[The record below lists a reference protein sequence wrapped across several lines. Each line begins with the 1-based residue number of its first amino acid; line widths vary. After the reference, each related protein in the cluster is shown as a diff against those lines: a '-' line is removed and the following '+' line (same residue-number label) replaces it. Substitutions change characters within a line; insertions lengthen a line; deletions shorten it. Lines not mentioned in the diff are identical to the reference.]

1 MPLNFISEK
10 KVTFLSPGKTRIPT
24 FSSTTHKYV
33 STSKNILFYF
43 SCFSRQVLFCA
54 LNIPLQTPIFLSSNS
69 SSLLIL
75 KDMNTLKMNNFKKQQ
90 ITVSKLIVKWDANVT
105 VTHFITIHFLVNSLL
120 SGCFFSPITETA
132 VAGVKRSLGKWYQ
145 IGSWKT
151 QVYVKESLFQK

>member
-24 FSSTTHKYV
+24 FSSTTHKYI

-43 SCFSRQVLFCA
+43 SCFSRQVL
-54 LNIPLQTPIFLSSNS
+54 LPLQTPIFLSSNS

-75 KDMNTLKMNNFKKQQ
+75 KDMNTLKVNNFKKQQ
-90 ITVSKLIVKWDANVT
+90 ITVTKLIVKWDANVT

-151 QVYVKESLFQK
+151 QVYVNESLFQK